1 MADCSCILCNESAEG
16 LKNKRIKLTDKGSR
30 GIRKASK
37 ERGESALMRKKGT
50 MYTRSAVGTTA

>member
-30 GIRKASK
+30 GIKKASK
-37 ERGESALMRKKGT
+37 ERGESVDAKEGT

>member
-16 LKNKRIKLTDKGSR
+16 LKNKLIKLTDKGSR

-37 ERGESALMRKKGT
+37 ERGETLMRKKGT